1 MPYIEVWVDDDDL
14 TYELD
19 EADDKEL
26 IEEIQKRG
34 YTVYGKFY
42 DIQDDIGKL
51 YSTYNTMP
59 FEFFEKELKKF
70 FRYQLYDSD

>member
-34 YTVYGKFY
+34 YTVYGKFS